1 MSVTDIGAKQVKELR
16 DLTGAAM
23 MACKKALVEAE
34 GNVEKAVELL
44 RARGESQA
52 AKRAGNEA
60 TQGTVQSYVHTAG
73 GTPVGVLVEVDCET
87 DFVARNDNFVQ
98 FAKDLAMHIAA
109 ASPMG
114 VSDDEVPA
122 EMLES
127 ERRIATEQAQD
138 RPENVRERIVE
149 GKINKFLDENVL
161 LRQVHVN
168 PKYEDKKIE
177 ELRAKLAS
185 DTGENVV
192 IRRFARFQVGS

>member
-1 MSVTDIGAKQVKELR
+1 MSVTEITAAQVKNLR

-23 MACKKALVEAE
+23 MACKKALTEAE
-34 GNVEKAVELL
+34 GDVEKAIELL
-44 RARGESQA
+44 RTRNEAQA
-52 AKRAGNEA
+52 TKRAANEA
-60 TQGTVQSYVHTAG
+60 TQGTIQSYVHTAG
-73 GTPVGVLVEVDCET
+73 GAPVGVLVEVDCET
-87 DFVARNDNFVQ
+87 DFVARNDNFIQ
-98 FAKDLAMHIAA
+98 FAKDLALHIAA
-109 ASPMG
+109 TAPLG
-114 VSDDEVPA
+114 VSDEDIPSEV
-122 EMLES
+122 LEA

-149 GKINKFLDENVL
+149 GKVNKFLDENVL

-192 IRRFARFQVGS
+192 IRRFTRFQVGS

>member
-1 MSVTDIGAKQVKELR
+1 VPDISAAQVKALR
-16 DLTGAAM
+16 DRTGAAM
-23 MACKKALVEAE
+23 MACKKALIEAE
-34 GNVEKAVELL
+34 GNIEAAIELL

-60 TQGTVQSYVHTAG
+60 TNGTVQSYIHGAG

-87 DFVARNDNFVQ
+87 DFVARNDNFIQ
-98 FAKDLAMHIAA
+98 FARDLAMHIAA
-109 ASPMG
+109 TAPLG
-114 VSDDEVPA
+114 VTDEDIPA
-122 EMLES
+122 DVIES
-127 ERRIATEQAQD
+127 EKRIATEQSLD

-149 GKINKFLDENVL
+149 GKVNKFLEENVL

-177 ELRAKLAS
+177 DIRAKLAS

-192 IRRFARFQVGS
+192 IRRFTRFQVGS

>member
-1 MSVTDIGAKQVKELR
+1 MSVTEIGAKQVKELR

-87 DFVARNDNFVQ
+87 DFVARNENFVQ

-114 VSDDEVPA
+114 VTDEDVPS
-122 EMLES
+122 EMLDS

-168 PKYEDKKIE
+168 PKYDEKKIE